1 LIQAAAR
8 AILIVEDDAVL
19 ADMLAAV
26 LKDAGYAAD
35 VSATPEAARGTY
47 DLVVADYLAPSYA
60 PGRPWPH
67 LDALRSL
74 ANGGPILGCTGH
86 PDVLLDSPT
95 SLGVSAVALKPFDV
109 DEFVR
114 LVDRLLADHP
124 PRPSP
129 SPQPAARSPQSRLSR
144 PRRRPSGTIPLD
156 FGHRTSG

>member
-1 LIQAAAR
+1 MVRRGDALIQAAAR

-74 ANGGPILGCTGH
+74 APQFNSVAIRYRTIR
-86 PDVLLDSPT
+86 
-95 SLGVSAVALKPFDV
+95 SL
-109 DEFVR
+109 
-114 LVDRLLADHP
+114 
-124 PRPSP
+124 
-129 SPQPAARSPQSRLSR
+129 AATLR
-144 PRRRPSGTIPLD
+144 
-156 FGHRTSG
+156 